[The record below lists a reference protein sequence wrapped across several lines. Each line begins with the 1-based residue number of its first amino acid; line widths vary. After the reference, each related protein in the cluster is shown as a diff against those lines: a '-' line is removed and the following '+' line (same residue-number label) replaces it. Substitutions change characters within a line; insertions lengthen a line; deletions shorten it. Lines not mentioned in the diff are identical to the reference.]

1 MSSSTNPNTPTTA
14 TKPKIYLA
22 GPDVFYPNA
31 VARGQE
37 LKTLCTQHGAI
48 GLFPLDNE
56 IASVEL
62 GSHAMADA
70 IRTANMR
77 LIAAADGMLANMTPF
92 RGPSMDVGTAYE
104 MGAGAA
110 LGKHIVGYLL
120 GEKLGY
126 TKKVQAVH
134 KVERHTDGHLR
145 DEQGWSVEEFLEVD
159 GGDGLVDNLMI
170 SCGVEKLCMSEEEGI
185 KALVDI
191 WRRKQEG
198 KQ

>member
-1 MSSSTNPNTPTTA
+1 P
-14 TKPKIYLA
+14 KPKIYLA

-56 IASVEL
+56 ISSVEL

-70 IRTANMR
+70 IRTENMK
-77 LIAAADGMLANMTPF
+77 LISSADGILANMTPF

-110 LGKHIVGYLL
+110 LGKHIVGYLK

-159 GGDGLVDNLMI
+159 GENGLVDNLMI
-170 SCGVEKLCMSEEEGI
+170 SCGVEKLCMSEDEGI

-191 WRRKQEG
+191 WRGKQEG